1 MKLNDDNKTV
11 RAMDLLAPGIGE
23 IIGGSQRED
32 NYDLLVKRMDELG
45 LNKEDYEFYL
55 DLRRFGSF
63 PHSGYGLGFERMMM
77 YLTGMQNIR
86 DVIPFPRTP
95 NKCRILIR
103 IKMKKK
109 IKEVIVVEGKD
120 DISAVKNAVD
130 AEVFQVNGH
139 AVRKNRSIEFL
150 KLAYENK
157 GLIILT
163 DPDYA
168 GEEIRKYLCKH
179 FPNAKNAYISRV
191 SGTKRWRYWS

>member
-1 MKLNDDNKTV
+1 
-11 RAMDLLAPGIGE
+11 
-23 IIGGSQRED
+23 
-32 NYDLLVKRMDELG
+32 
-45 LNKEDYEFYL
+45 
-55 DLRRFGSF
+55 
-63 PHSGYGLGFERMMM
+63 
-77 YLTGMQNIR
+77 
-86 DVIPFPRTP
+86 
-95 NKCRILIR
+95 
-103 IKMKKK
+103 MKKK

-191 SGTKRWRYWS
+191 SGTKDGDIGVENASPEDIRSEERRVGKEC